1 MRYVLWGFGTF
12 TNSSASDATALW
24 RYTNLFIIIIIII
37 ITKGRFN
44 TKITCRVTLA
54 LVNTKFE
61 RFIDLLLN
69 L

>member
-12 TNSSASDATALW
+12 TNSYASEATALW
-24 RYTNLFIIIIIII
+24 CYTNLFIIIIII

-61 RFIDLLLN
+61 RFINLLLH